1 MVGPDQKL
9 RDRVLNADPTPMV
22 LLLLLFAGL
31 VIVFVAALLQ
41 VPSSPIQAGLVAVLV
56 AAAAMVLAG
65 ILGLLFGIPRAYTS
79 EVSGAGAVE
88 AAKAEIARGYKANT
102 NLEQVSDWLTK
113 ILIGATLTQ
122 LGAVPGL
129 VQQLVDYLD
138 DAFGAGPAA
147 AALVLGIVGVY
158 AGGGFLV
165 GYLWA
170 RLWLGRALR
179 LADDGSTPQAPIP
192 PNPAGRV
199 ATELALDEDIRAR
212 LQR

>member
-1 MVGPDQKL
+1 MTQNNQSL
-9 RDRVLNADPTPMV
+9 RDRLGRADPTPMV
-22 LLLLLFAGL
+22 LLLVLFAGFVL
-31 VIVFVAALLQ
+31 VFVAAALQ
-41 VPSSPIQAGLVAVLV
+41 VSPWSLDAGLVAVLV

-79 EVSGAGAVE
+79 EVSGASAVE

-138 DAFGAGPAA
+138 DAFGAAPTA
-147 AALVLGIVGVY
+147 AALVLGIVGIY

-179 LADDGSTPQAPIP
+179 YADSDSIPAAPL
-192 PNPAGRV
+192 PADPADRV
-199 ATELALDEDIRAR
+199 ARELAMDQDLRAQLR
-212 LQR
+212 